1 MQLTLP
7 DGRVIV
13 SGGYYSLSGPPN
25 TWTEIV
31 DTRVTPFA
39 ISAAVDPFL
48 DAIAWDNLYPSMYM
62 LPIADPARPGTHFIL
77 KYSCAQGW
85 ITTINPDNT
94 WGKVRGGQMG
104 WGCEGHPMRT
114 VLRSPQRGEEG

>member
-31 DTRVTPFA
+31 DTRATPFTV
-39 ISAAVDPFL
+39 SAAVDPFL
-48 DAIAWDNLYPSMYM
+48 TSIGWDNLYPSMYL
-62 LPIADPARPGTHFIL
+62 LPISDPARPGTFFIL
-77 KYSCAQGW
+77 KYSCAAGW
-85 ITTINPDNT
+85 ITTLSPSNQ
-94 WGKVRGGQMG
+94 WGKVGAGRGVSCCFLCCG
-104 WGCEGHPMRT
+104 WWWEGI
-114 VLRSPQRGEEG
+114 EA